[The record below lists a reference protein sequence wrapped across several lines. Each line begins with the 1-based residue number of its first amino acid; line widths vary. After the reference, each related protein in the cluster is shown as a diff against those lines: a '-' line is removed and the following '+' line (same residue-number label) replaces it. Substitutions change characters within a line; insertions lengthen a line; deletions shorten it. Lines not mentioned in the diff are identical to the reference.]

1 VNRRLL
7 LLGRLIAMVAMS
19 LALLPPVGASGDAPE
34 VRPPK
39 PFTVYPDVPYASFDD
54 VVLTLDVYVPDGA
67 NSNPAVLLIHGGAWK
82 QGDKADWA
90 VEGEAFA
97 QEGFVAF
104 VANFRLAPP
113 GGTWH
118 AIAPVHDLHFAVKW
132 IRANAALYG
141 VDPSRVGALGASS
154 GGNLAM
160 MIGTTGIAGQGKA
173 DAVVSWSGSTQL
185 ALGVGDGVIANRT
198 NYVGC
203 ELVVCPAAWAAA
215 SPFFRVEVSDAPT
228 YLANSAEEF
237 IVLEEATTMA
247 LRLTEAGVDN
257 QLRILEG
264 SRHGRAYEEDVWDES
279 VAFLEQHLTG

>member
-1 VNRRLL
+1 VNRRALL
-7 LLGRLIAMVAMS
+7 VGRTLALAAIS
-19 LALLPPVGASGDAPE
+19 LVLLPPAGAVGDAPK
-34 VRPPK
+34 RPPK
-39 PFTVYPDVPYASFDD
+39 PVTVYSDIPYRDD
-54 VVLTLDVYVPDGA
+54 YATVLTLDAYVPNGA

-82 QGDKADWA
+82 DGDKADWA
-90 VEGEAFA
+90 EEGNAFA
-97 QEGFVAF
+97 EEGFVAF
-104 VANFRLAPP
+104 AVNYRLAPP

-141 VDPSRVGALGASS
+141 VDPGRIGAVGASS

-160 MIGTTGIAGQGKA
+160 MIGTTGIGGLGKA
-173 DAVVSWSGSTQL
+173 DAVVSWSGSSQL

-203 ELVVCPAAWAAA
+203 GLVECPAAWAAA
-215 SPFFRVEVSDAPT
+215 SPFFRVDGSDAPT
-228 YLANSAEEF
+228 YLANSADEF
-237 IVLEEATTMA
+237 IVLEEATSMA

-279 VAFLEQHLTG
+279 VAFLELHLTG

>member
-1 VNRRLL
+1 VNRRTL
-7 LLGRLIAMVAMS
+7 LLGRTVAMAAMS
-19 LALLPPVGASGDAPE
+19 LVLIPPVEASGDAPT
-34 VRPPK
+34 VRPK
-39 PFTVYPDVPYASFDD
+39 PVTVYPDIPYVVDFG
-54 VVLTLDVYVPDGA
+54 VVLTLDAYVPNGA

-82 QGDKADWA
+82 DGDKADWA

-104 VANFRLAPP
+104 VVNYRLAPP

-118 AIAPVHDLHFAVKW
+118 AIAPVRDLHFAVKW

-141 VDPSRVGALGASS
+141 ADPGRVGAVGASS

-160 MIGTTGIAGQGKA
+160 MIGTTGIAGLGKV
-173 DAVVSWSGSTQL
+173 DAVVSWSGSSQL
-185 ALGVGDGVIANRT
+185 ALGEGDGVIANRT

-203 ELVVCPAAWAAA
+203 ELEVCPDDWSAA
-215 SPFFRVEVSDAPT
+215 SPFFRVDGTDAPT
-228 YLANSAEEF
+228 YLANSADEF
-237 IVLEEATTMA
+237 IVAEEATSMA
-247 LRLTEAGVDN
+247 LRLTKAGVDN

-279 VAFLEQHLTG
+279 VAFLDLHLTG